1 MPHVLGQRDISKKRL
16 IDTEAPWVWQNPL
29 PQGNDLRGAS
39 FVDANTGT
47 VVGYYGTIVRTTDGG
62 NSWTIQTSGTTQNLW
77 AVSFTDVNNG
87 TAVGEGG
94 TILRTTDGGGFWV
107 SQASGT
113 TVQFRG
119 VSFTDENNGT
129 TVGEG
134 GGILRTTDGG
144 NTWVPQSSGTANTLL
159 EFRLPMQTTELLW
172 VEQLAKVKSLE
183 QRTEVSTGSASQTQE
198 RNSFLTFP
206 SPMQTAE
213 RPSVI
218 RAQSSERRT
227 EETLG
232 FLNQAERQK
241 RCTEFRLPTQ
251 IMERSVASNS
261 EVRVLSSELQTAET
275 TGLSRHHTHCLKARV
290 HSMQSPLPMQ
300 TPEPLLATVA

>member
-1 MPHVLGQRDISKKRL
+1 ME
-16 IDTEAPWVWQNPL
+16 EASGSARRAEQL
-29 PQGNDLRGAS
+29 FS
-39 FVDANTGT
+39 FV
-47 VVGYYGTIVRTTDGG
+47 
-62 NSWTIQTSGTTQNLW
+62 
-77 AVSFTDVNNG
+77 
-87 TAVGEGG
+87 
-94 TILRTTDGGGFWV
+94 
-107 SQASGT
+107 
-113 TVQFRG
+113 
-119 VSFTDENNGT
+119 
-129 TVGEG
+129 
-134 GGILRTTDGG
+134 
-144 NTWVPQSSGTANTLL
+144 
-159 EFRLPMQTTELLW
+159 EFL
-172 VEQLAKVKSLE
+172 
-183 QRTEVSTGSASQTQE
+183 
-198 RNSFLTFP
+198 

-300 TPEPLLATVA
+300 TPEPVFATVA

>member
-1 MPHVLGQRDISKKRL
+1 
-16 IDTEAPWVWQNPL
+16 
-29 PQGNDLRGAS
+29 
-39 FVDANTGT
+39 
-47 VVGYYGTIVRTTDGG
+47 
-62 NSWTIQTSGTTQNLW
+62 
-77 AVSFTDVNNG
+77 
-87 TAVGEGG
+87 
-94 TILRTTDGGGFWV
+94 
-107 SQASGT
+107 
-113 TVQFRG
+113 
-119 VSFTDENNGT
+119 
-129 TVGEG
+129 
-134 GGILRTTDGG
+134 
-144 NTWVPQSSGTANTLL
+144 
-159 EFRLPMQTTELLW
+159 MQTTELLW

-300 TPEPLLATVA
+300 TPEPLLAKRGLFSERRMGEITGFNRQAEQPIICMEFTLPMKIMERSLAFSMAQFSERRMGETTGFNRQAEQLMACLESTLPMLIMERSLATPV